1 MTDLAARRLAADK
14 LWDSMFSTRVVNCLV
29 AEGICTLEQ
38 LSQMSDA
45 ELLRLPYFGP
55 VCLREVR
62 AVISDPTICP
72 TCHGSGRV
80 LR

>member
-1 MTDLAARRLAADK
+1 MTVADRLAADE
-14 LWDSMFSTRVVNCLV
+14 LWGSMFSTRVANCLV
-29 AEGICTLEQ
+29 AEGIYTLEQ

-55 VCLREVR
+55 LCLREVR
-62 AVISDPTICP
+62 AVISDRTICP

-80 LR
+80 LQ